1 MQENINLIVMKTVGE
16 NYLLSNKKIKRGV
29 WLATIGS
36 TLLFVIFR
44 CSTVRF
50 GLLR

>member
-1 MQENINLIVMKTVGE
+1 MEEYLNLIVMKTVGE

-36 TLLFVIFR
+36 TLCYFEVGRSKVL
-44 CSTVRF
+44 
-50 GLLR
+50 